1 MTAKRILV
9 VDNEAKMRRILELS
23 LRSLGHEV
31 EQAGDGQEALAM
43 LESGSFDLVLTDLRM
58 PRLDGIGLLRA
69 LREADNDIP
78 VIVMTA
84 YGTIETAVA
93 AMKIGAAD
101 YIIRPFEME
110 TIEMAV
116 SRALTMQVVQ
126 RENRFLK
133 EEVSRGWGDF
143 VGTSKPMRDLYDLLR
158 QVAPTR
164 SSVFIVGE
172 TGTGKELVARALHVA
187 SGRTGLFVPINCA
200 AIPAELLESE
210 LFGHV
215 KGAFT
220 GALRDRVGKCELAS
234 GGTLFLDEITE
245 MPVGLQAKLL
255 RVLQEGVIEK
265 VGGNA
270 ATPVDLRVV
279 AATNRDPQQS
289 VDAGLLRRDL
299 YFRLNVVRVDVP
311 LLRDRHGD
319 IPLLVEYFVHKY
331 SVELSRT
338 PPRIS
343 PDAMAILQGYAWPGN
358 VRELENL
365 IERAMVLCRGDLIT
379 VAHLPAELGPL
390 PAVAKESGAESGGEA
405 KSSLRVPDSLA
416 LRPHVD
422 ELERHLIHEAL
433 LQAGGNKAAA
443 ARLLEISERALWYK
457 IKRYGLT

>member
-23 LRSLGHEV
+23 LKSMGHEV
-31 EQAGDGQEALAM
+31 EQAGDGQEALAKI
-43 LESGSFDLVLTDLRM
+43 EAGSFDLVLTDLRM
-58 PRLDGIGLLRA
+58 PRLDGIGLLTA
-69 LREADNDIP
+69 LRDADNDIP

-93 AMKIGAAD
+93 AMKVGAAD
-101 YIIRPFEME
+101 YVIRPFEME

-116 SRALTMQVVQ
+116 MRALTMQVVQ

-133 EEVSRGWGDF
+133 DEVSRGWGDF
-143 VGTSKPMRDLYDLLR
+143 VGTSRAMQALYALLQ
-158 QVAPTR
+158 QVAPAR

-187 SGRTGLFVPINCA
+187 SGRSGLFVPINCA
-200 AIPAELLESE
+200 AIPADLLESE

-220 GALRDRVGKCELAS
+220 GAVRDRIGKCELAS

-245 MPVGLQAKLL
+245 MPIGLQAKLL
-255 RVLQEGVIEK
+255 RVLQESVIEK
-265 VGGNA
+265 VGGNV
-270 ATPVDLRVV
+270 ATPVDLRIV
-279 AATNRDPQQS
+279 AATNREPQQS
-289 VDAGLLRRDL
+289 VDAGMLRRDL

-311 LLRDRHGD
+311 LLRDRRDD
-319 IPLLVEYFVHKY
+319 IPLLVDYFINKY
-331 SVELSRT
+331 SIELSRT
-338 PPRIS
+338 PPTLS
-343 PDAMAILQGYAWPGN
+343 PEALGILETYAWPGN

-365 IERAMVLCRGDLIT
+365 IERAMVLCRGDVIT
-379 VAHLPAELGPL
+379 AAHLPAELGTERVPAT
-390 PAVAKESGAESGGEA
+390 PAVDSGAKQVQGQ
-405 KSSLRVPDSLA
+405 SLA

-422 ELERHLIHEAL
+422 ELERRLIEAAL
-433 LQAGGNKAAA
+433 ESAGKNKAAA

-457 IKRYGLT
+457 IKRYGLS

>member
-1 MTAKRILV
+1 MTTKRILV

-23 LRSLGHEV
+23 LKSMGHEV

-43 LESGSFDLVLTDLRM
+43 IEAGSFDLVLTDLRM
-58 PRLDGIGLLRA
+58 PRLDGIGLLSA
-69 LREADNDIP
+69 LRATDNDIP

-93 AMKIGAAD
+93 AMKVGAAD
-101 YIIRPFEME
+101 YVIRPFEME

-116 SRALTMQVVQ
+116 TRALTMQVVR
-126 RENRFLK
+126 RENQFLK

-143 VGTSKPMRDLYDLLR
+143 VGTSRPMQELYDLLK
-158 QVAPTR
+158 QAAPAR
-164 SSVFIVGE
+164 SSIFVVGE
-172 TGTGKELVARALHVA
+172 TGTGKELVARAIHVA
-187 SGRTGLFVPINCA
+187 SGRSGLFVPINCA

-220 GALRDRVGKCELAS
+220 GAVRDRIGKCELAS

-245 MPVGLQAKLL
+245 MPVALQAKLL
-255 RVLQEGVIEK
+255 RVLQESVIER
-265 VGGNA
+265 VGANA

-279 AATNRDPQQS
+279 AATNRDPQAS
-289 VDAGLLRRDL
+289 VDAGALRRDL

-319 IPLLVEYFVHKY
+319 IPLLVDYFMQKY
-331 SVELSRT
+331 AVELSRT
-338 PPRIS
+338 PPRLS
-343 PDAMAILQGYAWPGN
+343 PEALAILEHYAWPGN

-365 IERAMVLCRGDLIT
+365 IERAMVLCRGDEIT
-379 VAHLPAELGPL
+379 VAHLPADLRP
-390 PAVAKESGAESGGEA
+390 ESPSARQAGDTPRAMPQASQ
-405 KSSLRVPDSLA
+405 SLA
-416 LRPHVD
+416 LRPQMD
-422 ELERHLIHEAL
+422 QLEHHLIEEAL
-433 LQAGGNKAAA
+433 AAAGNNKAAA

-457 IKRYGLT
+457 IRRYGLG